1 MAQNQASDLDK
12 ADGITRVRVVTEVR
26 QTSQRI
32 QMIFVYRMLI
42 FDPDGKLIESKP
54 DGEAAFWM

>member
-1 MAQNQASDLDK
+1 MALNQASDLDK
-12 ADGITRVRVVTEVR
+12 ADGKTRVRVVTEVR
-26 QTSQRI
+26 QTSQRT

-42 FDPDGKLIESKP
+42 FDPDGKLIESKL